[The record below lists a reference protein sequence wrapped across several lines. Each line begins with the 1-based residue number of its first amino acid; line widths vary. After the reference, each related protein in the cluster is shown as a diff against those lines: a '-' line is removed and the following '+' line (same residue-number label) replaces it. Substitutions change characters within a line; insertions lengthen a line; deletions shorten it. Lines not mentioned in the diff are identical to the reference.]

1 MRPKASKRRQLY
13 SAEGILDLQ
22 RKRQRRKKRNLD
34 LMKLMEK
41 NNSDKKMLI
50 IFPSMKF
57 KSLLQGSMKGN

>member
-1 MRPKASKRRQLY
+1 M

-50 IFPSMKF
+50 IFPFMKF
-57 KSLLQGSMKGN
+57 KSLLQGRVKGN